1 MDSNVETSSDSM
13 HIARDNGPSY
23 EESIS
28 LDFGIGFSLVGL
40 VILAVV
46 DQFLGGTVF
55 NRSSGHHGSSG
66 HLALSRSS
74 PPLYA
79 SMTPSIAACNHSL
92 CL

>member
-23 EESIS
+23 EESIG

-46 DQFLGGTVF
+46 DQFLGGRVLRTIKKWA
-55 NRSSGHHGSSG
+55 R
-66 HLALSRSS
+66 ALFG
-74 PPLYA
+74 
-79 SMTPSIAACNHSL
+79 M
-92 CL
+92 